1 MNSELWKIESS
12 LGKQTF
18 LGWVVLVV
26 GLILSIGFRDF
37 DGSGLT
43 NSLSGFL
50 LGLLL
55 LLIGVATVVV
65 GGKRTVS
72 VDSRLRQIVL
82 EDVNRFVEKKRIV
95 LFDEVDHT
103 SISMLG
109 DREGGSI
116 SYDVVLKLKS
126 GEHVSLF
133 QAAYFDGRW
142 NKAVMEGR
150 QRRLAEALQTH

>member
-1 MNSELWKIESS
+1 MNGELWKIESS

-18 LGWVVLVV
+18 LGWLVLVV
-26 GLILSIGFRDF
+26 GLILAIGFRDF
-37 DGSGLT
+37 DGSGFT

-65 GGKRTVS
+65 GGKRTVT
-72 VDSRLRQIVL
+72 VDSGLRHVVL
-82 EDVNRFVEKKRIV
+82 EDANRFTEKKRII
-95 LFDEVDHT
+95 LFDEVDHAY
-103 SISMLG
+103 IGKLG